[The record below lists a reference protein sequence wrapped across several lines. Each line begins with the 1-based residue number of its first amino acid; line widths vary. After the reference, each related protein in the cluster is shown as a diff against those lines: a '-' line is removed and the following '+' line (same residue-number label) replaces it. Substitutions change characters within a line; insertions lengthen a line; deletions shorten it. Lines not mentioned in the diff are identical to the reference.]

1 MTRLLSHSMSR
12 MLIYAGVILA
22 ISVPVY
28 YFAINFL
35 WRYEL
40 NEHRIILTDA
50 ASREDRLLI
59 IITVTSLTILFFA
72 LMLMGFIIMNKR
84 VSEKIWQPFY
94 QSLEKI
100 KKFKLTDSDPV
111 RFENSGIAEFN
122 ELNQSLQKLIAGNI
136 ASFRQQKEF
145 AENASHELQTPLA
158 IVQSKLD
165 LILQTQSLTPEQYNI
180 VEDALVALSRVTR
193 INKNLLI
200 LTKIENNQY
209 TETETVNLSH
219 LISDT
224 LSDFAPFISEKQLR
238 PEIRISPEIHI
249 EANHTLL
256 EILINNL
263 LSNAIRHSKPDCQ
276 IFVHLNGKHFSI
288 ANTGD
293 STLDTEQLFRRFA
306 SASKHTPGTGLGLS
320 IVDQICKH
328 SGWVVTY
335 SYHHNLHIFS
345 IDF

>member
-1 MTRLLSHSMSR
+1 MTRLLNHSMSK
-12 MLIYAGVILA
+12 MLIYAGIVLA
-22 ISVPVY
+22 VSIPVY
-28 YFAINFL
+28 YFAISFL
-35 WRYEL
+35 WHYEL

-50 ASREDRLLI
+50 ANREDRLFI
-59 IITVTSLTILFFA
+59 IVTVTSLTVLFFA
-72 LMLMGFIIMNKR
+72 LMLTGFIILNKK
-84 VSEKIWQPFY
+84 VSERIWQPFY

-100 KKFKLTDSDPV
+100 KKFKLTDNEPV
-111 RFENSGIAEFN
+111 LFDNSGISEFN

-136 ASFRQQKEF
+136 TSFKQQKEF

-165 LILQTQSLTPEQYNI
+165 LILQTHSLTPEQYDI
-180 VEDALVALSRVTR
+180 VEDALTALSRVTR

-209 TETETVNLSH
+209 TETEQVNLSD
-219 LISDT
+219 LLEDT
-224 LSDFAPFISEKQLR
+224 LSDFAPFISERQLTAEKKID
-238 PEIRISPEIHI
+238 PDIHI
-249 EANHTLL
+249 EASRTLL

-263 LSNAIRHSKPDCQ
+263 ISNAIRHSKPDCQ
-276 IFVHLNGKHFSI
+276 IFIHLAGKHFSI

-293 STLDTEQLFRRFA
+293 NSLDTEQLFRRFA

-328 SGWVVTY
+328 SAWVVKY
-335 SYHHNLHIFS
+335 NYHHNLHIFS
-345 IDF
+345 VDF